1 MAVTPR
7 EAERRER
14 ELRRSERTRT
24 ELVIAHVTK
33 VVIIWSLL
41 TLLVAS
47 ALGVYGLFDLVF

>member
-14 ELRRSERTRT
+14 EFQRAARTRA
-24 ELVIAHVTK
+24 ELILAHLTK
-33 VVIIWSLL
+33 VIIIWSLL